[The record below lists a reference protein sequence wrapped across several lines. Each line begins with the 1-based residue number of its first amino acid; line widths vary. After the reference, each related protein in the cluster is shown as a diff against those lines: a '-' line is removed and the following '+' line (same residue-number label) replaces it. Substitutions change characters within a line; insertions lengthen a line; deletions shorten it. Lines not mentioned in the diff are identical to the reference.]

1 MRDEPRRGPVT
12 RRANARGVRRET
24 DEGVPPEPAGDRPTV
39 VLVDDDAATLDGLA
53 VWLANEGFSVVA
65 CSTFAEARAQITSRP
80 IAALVTDIRLGE
92 FNGLHLMQL
101 ARSLQPHARLVVFSG
116 FADPVLEAEAEMA
129 GATWLL
135 KPIHFEQLGEH
146 LAGLSPEP
154 RSESKAGEPR

>member
-12 RRANARGVRRET
+12 RRASARGGRRET
-24 DEGVPPEPAGDRPTV
+24 DDGVMSEPSSDRPTLL
-39 VLVDDDAATLDGLA
+39 LVDDDAATLDGLS

-65 CSTFAEARAQITSRP
+65 CSTFAQARAQITSRP
-80 IAALVTDIRLGE
+80 IAALITDIRLEE
-92 FNGLHLMQL
+92 FNGLHLVQL

-135 KPIHFEQLGEH
+135 KPIHLEQLGEH
-146 LAGLSPEP
+146 LVGLSPEP
-154 RSESKAGEPR
+154 RSETKAGEPR